1 MRLLLVE
8 DSVRLREL
16 LTEQVHDAG
25 WRLDAVATAAEAEAA
40 TRSIAYDLALLDLGL
55 PDRDGI
61 ALIRELRK
69 GGFAAPILVITARG
83 AVDDRVAALDSGAD
97 DYLVKPFNHTEL
109 LARCR
114 ALLRRR
120 SSAVVELFE
129 VAGIS
134 FDPALG
140 IVRIAGKAL
149 SIAPR
154 ERSVLELLLRNA
166 GRVVAKEQIEVALSE
181 FGGEISTN
189 AVELAVSRLRRRLA
203 PSQSGVAIETIRGV
217 GYLLREA
224 KPYG

>member
-16 LTEQVHDAG
+16 LTERVHDAG

-40 TRSIAYDLALLDLGL
+40 TRSVAYDLALLDLGL

-69 GGFAAPILVITARG
+69 RGFAAPILVITARG

-203 PSQSGVAIETIRGV
+203 PSPSGVAIETIRGV

>member
-16 LTEQVHDAG
+16 LTERVHDAG

-40 TRSIAYDLALLDLGL
+40 TRSVAYDLALLDLGL

-140 IVRIAGKAL
+140 IVRIAGEAL
-149 SIAPR
+149 SMAPR

>member
-16 LTEQVHDAG
+16 LTERVHDAG

-40 TRSIAYDLALLDLGL
+40 TRSVAYDLALLDLGL

-69 GGFAAPILVITARG
+69 RGFAAPILVITARG

-134 FDPALG
+134 FDPALS

>member
-16 LTEQVHDAG
+16 LTERVHDAG

-40 TRSIAYDLALLDLGL
+40 ARSVAYDLALLDLGL

-129 VAGIS
+129 VAGVS

>member
-8 DSVRLREL
+8 DSARLREL
-16 LTEQVHDAG
+16 LTERVHDAG
-25 WRLDAVATAAEAEAA
+25 WRLDAVATASEAETAVQ
-40 TRSIAYDLALLDLGL
+40 SIAYDLALLDLGL
-55 PDRDGI
+55 PDGDGI
-61 ALIRELRK
+61 ALIKALRK

-83 AVDDRVAALDSGAD
+83 AIDDRVTALDSGAD

-114 ALLRRR
+114 ALLRRHGA
-120 SSAVVELFE
+120 AVVELFE

-134 FDPALG
+134 FDPASS
-140 IVRIAGKAL
+140 IVRIAGEVL
-149 SIAPR
+149 SMAPR

-181 FGGEISTN
+181 LGDEISTN

-224 KPYG
+224 KSYD

>member
-8 DSVRLREL
+8 DSVRLRKL
-16 LTEQVHDAG
+16 LTERVHDAG

-69 GGFAAPILVITARG
+69 RGFAAPILVITARG

-140 IVRIAGKAL
+140 IVRIAGEAL

>member
-8 DSVRLREL
+8 DSFRLREL
-16 LTEQVHDAG
+16 LTERVHDAG

-40 TRSIAYDLALLDLGL
+40 TRSVAYDLALLDLGL

-69 GGFAAPILVITARG
+69 RGFAAPILVITARG

>member
-16 LTEQVHDAG
+16 LTERVHDAG

-40 TRSIAYDLALLDLGL
+40 TRSVAYDLALLDLGL

-69 GGFAAPILVITARG
+69 RGFAAPILVITARG

-154 ERSVLELLLRNA
+154 ER
-166 GRVVAKEQIEVALSE
+166 
-181 FGGEISTN
+181 
-189 AVELAVSRLRRRLA
+189 
-203 PSQSGVAIETIRGV
+203 
-217 GYLLREA
+217 
-224 KPYG
+224 

>member
-16 LTEQVHDAG
+16 LTERVHDAG

-40 TRSIAYDLALLDLGL
+40 TRSVAYDLALLDLGL

-69 GGFAAPILVITARG
+69 RGFAAPILVITARG

-140 IVRIAGKAL
+140 IVRIAGEAL

-166 GRVVAKEQIEVALSE
+166 GRVVAKGQIEVALSE

>member
-16 LTEQVHDAG
+16 LTERVHDAG

-40 TRSIAYDLALLDLGL
+40 TRSVAYDLALLDLGL

-69 GGFAAPILVITARG
+69 RGFAAPILVITARG

>member
-16 LTEQVHDAG
+16 LTERVHDAG

-40 TRSIAYDLALLDLGL
+40 TRSVAYDLALLDLGL

-69 GGFAAPILVITARG
+69 RGFAAPILVITARG

-129 VAGIS
+129 VASIS

-203 PSQSGVAIETIRGV
+203 PSPSGVAIETIRGV

>member
-16 LTEQVHDAG
+16 LTERVHDAG

-40 TRSIAYDLALLDLGL
+40 TRSVAYDLALLDLGL

-69 GGFAAPILVITARG
+69 RGFAAPILVITARG

-120 SSAVVELFE
+120 SSAVVEVFE

>member
-16 LTEQVHDAG
+16 LTERVHDAG

-69 GGFAAPILVITARG
+69 RGFAAPILVITARG

>member
-16 LTEQVHDAG
+16 LTERVHDAG
-25 WRLDAVATAAEAEAA
+25 WRLDAVATVAEAEAA
-40 TRSIAYDLALLDLGL
+40 TSSVAYDLALLDLGL
-55 PDRDGI
+55 PDGDGV

-69 GGFAAPILVITARG
+69 RGFAAPILVIAARG
-83 AVDDRVAALDSGAD
+83 AVDDRVTALDSGAD

-120 SSAVVELFE
+120 NSAVAELFE

>member
-16 LTEQVHDAG
+16 LTERVHDAG

-40 TRSIAYDLALLDLGL
+40 TRSVAYDLALLDLGL

-69 GGFAAPILVITARG
+69 RGFAAPILVITARG

-140 IVRIAGKAL
+140 IVRIAGEAL

>member
-16 LTEQVHDAG
+16 LTERVHDAG

-40 TRSIAYDLALLDLGL
+40 TRSVAYDLALLDLGL

-69 GGFAAPILVITARG
+69 RGFAAPILVITARG
-83 AVDDRVAALDSGAD
+83 AVDERVAALDSGAD

-129 VAGIS
+129 VASIS

-140 IVRIAGKAL
+140 IVRIAGEAL

>member
-16 LTEQVHDAG
+16 LTERVHDAG

-69 GGFAAPILVITARG
+69 RGFAAPILVITARG

-140 IVRIAGKAL
+140 IVRIAGEAL

>member
-16 LTEQVHDAG
+16 LTERVHDAG

-40 TRSIAYDLALLDLGL
+40 TRSVAYDLALLDLGL

-69 GGFAAPILVITARG
+69 RGFAAPILVITARG

-120 SSAVVELFE
+120 STAVVELFE